1 MQPQIT
7 LVTFPVDYGSVT
19 LQNNFLAMLKGRAQ
33 VAHHTFSAMEEP
45 GRGPALSRLR
55 RVLYR
60 LQQMP
65 ELRRVCRTA
74 RAEQRTLIFQQ
85 ISPALFALPFL
96 RGARAF
102 IVADWNRKLYE
113 PIIGA
118 RISPTLLTRLHALLF
133 RSITGVITYTAA
145 AQRSFINDYGVPP
158 ERVHRMKMPFDVYG
172 TVPSHHRTEPPLR
185 MLFVGG
191 DFYRK
196 GGDALVRW
204 FSAHQGPRV
213 ELTVITQSEIKLP
226 PGIRLVRND
235 PSLSA
240 KDLLQEYD
248 LFVLPTR
255 YDAFPLAI
263 GEAASAGLAV
273 VTTTNAL
280 GASEVIDPG
289 LNGEIVHDDEELFTC
304 LDELASDRQR
314 VERYKAHSRMKMQAQ
329 FSYVHVFDE
338 LKTII
343 CSPSSCGMEADPL
356 AER

>member
-1 MQPQIT
+1 MQPMIT

-33 VAHHTFSAMEEP
+33 VKHHVFSPREAP
-45 GRGPALSRLR
+45 GQGPALSRLR
-55 RVLYR
+55 RILYR

-65 ELRRVCRTA
+65 ELRRVCHTA
-74 RAEQRTLIFQQ
+74 RTEQRTLLFQQ

-96 RGARAF
+96 RGARAY

-113 PIIGA
+113 PITGA
-118 RISPTLLTRLHALLF
+118 RISPTWLTRLHAWLF
-133 RSITGVITYTAA
+133 TSVTGIITYTAA

-158 ERVHRMKMPFDVYG
+158 ERVHRIKMPFDVCG
-172 TVPSHHRTEPPLR
+172 TVPAPHRANSPLR
-185 MLFVGG
+185 ILFVGG

-204 FSAHQGPRV
+204 FRAHQGPAV
-213 ELTVITQSEIKLP
+213 ELTIMTQSQVELP

-273 VTTTNAL
+273 VTTINAL
-280 GASEVIDPG
+280 GASEVIEPG
-289 LNGEIVHDDEELFTC
+289 LNGEIVRDEEDLFFR
-304 LDELASDRQR
+304 LDELAADRQR

-329 FSYVHVFDE
+329 FAYAHVFAE
-338 LKTII
+338 LRTII
-343 CSPSSCGMEADPL
+343 CSTSSCGMEADPL